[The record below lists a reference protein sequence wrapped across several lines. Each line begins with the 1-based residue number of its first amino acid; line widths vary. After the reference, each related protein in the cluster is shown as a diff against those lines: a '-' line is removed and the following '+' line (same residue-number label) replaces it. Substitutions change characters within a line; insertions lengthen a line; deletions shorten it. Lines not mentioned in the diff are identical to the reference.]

1 MAVNERFY
9 GDSTLWPISYMANN
23 DYDSDFPDEEKIKLA
38 NFIGEPISPGAD
50 YTHGTSLG
58 SAIYRWKELSGPQID
73 YMFDKSVS
81 FTGLGGDSP
90 YCHLTYIGNI
100 SDSDQSPTK
109 LTIMGYDDFNTLS
122 FCWMRT
128 NTSNYGNN
136 TGYWRLQKGA
146 GGNTDGN
153 TCTFYKIRWYPKA
166 IDLGSRLGDW
176 PYYELNDCNRNKQV
190 FITQLPI
197 KRIVWV
203 PYIIAV
209 DANGQNPV
217 IDDLQ
222 TYLVTHYESR
232 PHIIGITMKAFCQRT
247 TDLEN
252 PTRLGDIDFSVVPLE
267 FLSGLNGRWV
277 NQPNAIDINEK
288 IEDGL
293 FVPMWLNLNNSGIP
307 LGGWLNTGDA
317 LSTLG
322 SHGESSTYY
331 EVKVLLDCNVLK
343 WNHWSGN
350 GEAEAG
356 NYPYCYAHEYT
367 AVEIAE
373 AVRRAVACFGMFF
386 CDSATYAQ
394 TAKLDAERMC
404 LGTLVNGVGYGDYT
418 YGQDNRDQDQWNWT
432 NMSDSPYDPKSSS
445 EFIPDPNSYLDG
457 MKFHP
462 LQNMVN
468 ATDRYLLGGPQVIQ
482 LFASLWTIWDT
493 FDDPD
498 LTSVQL
504 DLGTKKAFLTNNP
517 MDCIVGLKLYPI
529 PMGRMTDIYLPTNH
543 AVKVGAVTLYQVGSQ
558 QTEIQGRL
566 PYNSIQFDCGTVY
579 CSPQYQ
585 EYAGLSDSW
594 IDQYVS
600 FELYLPFCG
609 SVKLDTAT
617 YIGKHV
623 GVTYDIDLITG
634 ACCAAI
640 YVANDNN
647 SRVVEFMEIRSG
659 NCAVDIPLSGIQQ
672 ATLEGNMFNATQQ
685 IKSAALKGFTQTI
698 GNTLKTVGDA
708 MNGNALGAVG
718 SGINAVGGLASG
730 IMDYQSAKYNL
741 EHTQLPTRMIGAASA
756 LNNAE
761 CELTPTLIVTCPVV
775 KDFDNYGSTM
785 GYACLKYGK
794 LSDNASGYTEAINV
808 NTSGINCTETEKEM
822 IRSLLASG
830 VYV

>member
-9 GDSTLWPISYMANN
+9 GDSTLWPISYMAGN
-23 DYDSDFPDEEKIKLA
+23 DYDNDFPDEEKIKLA

-58 SAIYRWKELSGPQID
+58 SAIYRYFEAGGPQVGD
-73 YMFDKSVS
+73 MFDKSVS

-109 LTIMGYDDFNTLS
+109 LTILGYDDFDNLS
-122 FCWMRT
+122 FCWMR
-128 NTSNYGNN
+128 NNPSNYGNN
-136 TGYWRLQKGA
+136 VKWWRLEKGP
-146 GGNTDGN
+146 GFSTDGD
-153 TCTFYKIRWYPKA
+153 TCTFYKIRWSPKN
-166 IDLGSRLGDW
+166 IDYGSRLGDW

-203 PYIIAV
+203 PYVIAL
-209 DANGQNPV
+209 DNNGQNPV
-217 IDDLQ
+217 IHDLQ
-222 TYLVTHYESR
+222 TYVADDYFLNPR
-232 PHIIGITMKAFCQRT
+232 IIGITMKAFCQRT
-247 TDLEN
+247 TDLDT

-277 NQPNAIDINEK
+277 NQPAQGSIK
-288 IEDGL
+288 LEDDL

-322 SHGESSTYY
+322 SKDSHSTNY
-331 EVKVLLDCNVLK
+331 EVKVLLDCNKLK

-350 GEAEAG
+350 GEVEAG
-356 NYPYCYAHEYT
+356 NYPYCYSQEYT
-367 AVEIAE
+367 QEEIRE

-394 TAKLDAERMC
+394 TAKLDAERMF

-418 YGQDNRDQDQWNWT
+418 HGQDNRDQDQWNWT
-432 NMSDSPYDPKSSS
+432 NMSDSPYDPKASS

-457 MKFHP
+457 MKFHR
-462 LQNMVN
+462 LWNFYT
-468 ATDRYLLGGPQVIQ
+468 ATDRYLLGANQIIQ
-482 LFASLWTIWDT
+482 LFASLWTIWDSSP

-517 MDCIVGLKLYPI
+517 MDCIVGLKYYPI
-529 PMGRMTDIYLPTNH
+529 RANLITNSYQVDKP
-543 AVKVGAVTLYQVGSQ
+543 VKVGAVTLYQVGSES
-558 QTEIQGRL
+558 TTINGYV
-566 PYNSIQFDCGTVY
+566 PVNSIQFDCGTVY

-647 SRVVEFMEIRSG
+647 DRVVEFMEIRNG
-659 NCAVDIPLSGIQQ
+659 NCAIDVPLSGVQQ

-685 IKSAALKGFTQTI
+685 LKGATLKGFTQTI

-718 SGINAVGGLASG
+718 SGINAVGSLASG

-808 NTSGINCTETEKEM
+808 KLDGINCTETEKEM